1 MQERLENYT
10 AFVENKIA
18 LTHVIFLWFY
28 FMVSCN
34 HVSIFFARNSYKPPF
49 EQLIT
54 GECFK
59 VVRSNTRK
67 KRILG
72 DL

>member
-1 MQERLENYT
+1 MQENLANDT

-34 HVSIFFARNSYKPPF
+34 HVSIFFATNLYKTSF
-49 EQLIT
+49 
-54 GECFK
+54 
-59 VVRSNTRK
+59 
-67 KRILG
+67 
-72 DL
+72 